1 MLRQIGSRYLAG
13 INFSGHYQSFGIVVN
28 QLVKVSTGKQLRERK
43 KESEMNKLEGSNPL
57 INNNREII
65 KDQLIEMFLKAR
77 TIKAMDSVS
86 IS

>member
-1 MLRQIGSRYLAG
+1 MAG

-57 INNNREII
+57 INNNREIT

-77 TIKAMDSVS
+77 TIKVMDSVS
-86 IS
+86 IL

>member
-1 MLRQIGSRYLAG
+1 MVG
-13 INFSGHYQSFGIVVN
+13 INFYGHYQSFGIVVN
-28 QLVKVSTGKQLRERK
+28 LLVKVSTGKQLRERK
-43 KESEMNKLEGSNPL
+43 KESEMNKLEGSNPP